1 MMKVEVVIIGQGIAG
16 STLALQL
23 LNRGIEFV
31 ILDEGSTTGASAVS
45 SGLINPITG
54 RKFVKS
60 WMIDELLPSSIEVYR
75 QFEQLLKHKYIN
87 SRPIVRSIDTV
98 EQENQW
104 HVRQADLG
112 YQEYINGDYTGPD
125 YHPMLN
131 DAKSFGQVHQSFNIQ
146 VDRLIKD
153 FRAFL
158 RQSDLIR
165 EEVVDYSNIVIGS
178 DQILIGEISC
188 KHLICAEGWGVKHNP
203 FFRDLPFRPA
213 KGEALIV
220 KLDNSFP
227 QTHILKYH
235 KFFVPQEEE
244 GLFWV
249 GSNYFW
255 DFDDEQP
262 TENGRSELINYL
274 NNYLKGNYEI
284 VNHLAGVRPA
294 TKYRKPLIGQHGQYQ
309 NLWIFN
315 GLGTKGISLAPYWS
329 QRLIDHIMD
338 NKALGSELPNLYS

>member
-1 MMKVEVVIIGQGIAG
+1 MVIIGQGIAG

-146 VDRLIKD
+146 VDRLIED

-158 RQSDLIR
+158 RQSDFIR

-188 KHLICAEGWGVKHNP
+188 KHLICACLLYTS
-203 FFRDLPFRPA
+203 DA
-213 KGEALIV
+213 A
-220 KLDNSFP
+220 
-227 QTHILKYH
+227 
-235 KFFVPQEEE
+235 
-244 GLFWV
+244 
-249 GSNYFW
+249 
-255 DFDDEQP
+255 DE
-262 TENGRSELINYL
+262 
-274 NNYLKGNYEI
+274 
-284 VNHLAGVRPA
+284 
-294 TKYRKPLIGQHGQYQ
+294 
-309 NLWIFN
+309 
-315 GLGTKGISLAPYWS
+315 
-329 QRLIDHIMD
+329 
-338 NKALGSELPNLYS
+338 